1 MMNLF
6 KSKKDL
12 FEFKHGDKTWYLTS
26 ASKAVEHNGHTYLP
40 LVVGR
45 SDITDEDI
53 DKCDT
58 EITFPYPMQ
67 ILNAE
72 GDDLQ
77 ALFLNKIYFT
87 GVTCTVLEL
96 LNNETLVLFQGRVT
110 LPDFDNSTKLMT
122 LTCSTEESYQRRNIL
137 TRKFQRTCLNNIY
150 DRFCG
155 LSFDEWAVE
164 VTVTAISGANITFTV
179 NDSSTYEMGYFNR
192 GLLKKDGIFTFI
204 NLSNGGNLQLYRP
217 HFGLQVG
224 DVVLIAPGCDQS
236 FATCRDKFGN
246 NLRYMGHQYIPLTNP
261 VNDQI
266 IK

>member
-26 ASKAVEHNGHTYLP
+26 AAKAVDHNGNTYLP
-40 LVVGR
+40 LVSGR
-45 SDITDEDI
+45 GDITDEDI
-53 DKCDT
+53 DKCET

-77 ALFLNKIYFT
+77 GLFINKIYFKS
-87 GVTCTVLEL
+87 VTVTIFEL
-96 LNNETLVLFQGRVT
+96 YKNETLVIFKGRVT
-110 LPDFDNSTKLMT
+110 QPKFDNDSNMMT
-122 LTCSTEESYQRRNIL
+122 LVCSTAESYQNRNIL
-137 TRKFQRTCLNNIY
+137 TRKFQKSCANKIY

-155 LSFDEWAVE
+155 LNFDDWSISAS
-164 VTVTAISGANITFTV
+164 VTSISGNSIVF
-179 NDSSTYEMGYFNR
+179 SSISTLPDGYFNR
-192 GLLKKDGIFTFI
+192 GLLLANGSFEQILDHT
-204 NLSNGGNLQLYRP
+204 SNTLVLYSAN
-217 HFGLQVG
+217 HILEVG
-224 DVVLIAPGCDQS
+224 DLIKIAPGCDQS
-236 FATCRDKFGN
+236 RNVCHLKFN
-246 NLRYMGHQYIPLTNP
+246 NHLRFMGFPNIPNTNP